1 VFLANRRYTL
11 AMIGVLAGYCGGRPL
26 GDVNSEQFGEC
37 FSRDPSQMVDPG
49 RQQQVYDS
57 SRA

>member
-1 VFLANRRYTL
+1 VFLANGRYTL
-11 AMIGVLAGYCGGRPL
+11 AMIGMLAATAER
-26 GDVNSEQFGEC
+26 DHRSVDSEQFGEC
-37 FSRDPSQMVDPG
+37 FSRDPSQMVDAG